1 MKEFPYRYYYKPH
14 GAAAAD
20 FIPFFHD
27 GLFRLFYL
35 HDWRDAAQF
44 GEGTPWFLLESEDFV
59 GFTECGEVVPRGT
72 PEEQDLYI
80 FTGSV
85 LREENAGRFHLF
97 YTAHNP
103 HKKPA
108 EMIAHAVSRDLVH
121 WDKLPG
127 ESFGAEEGFDG
138 DNLRDPF
145 VFYDTKEKLYRLA
158 LVKRRGGGS
167 YTAGLVGQYVSPD
180 LFSWRPAEPFWEP
193 ALYHTHEC
201 PDIFRMGDWWYLLY
215 SEYSDRSLTRYAMAR
230 DLQGPWTIPD
240 DDAFDGRAFYAAKTA
255 SDGERRYLFGW
266 IPTREGDDDNGGW
279 QWGGNLG
286 VTELFQRSDGT
297 LAAGMPEKSF
307 ARWKKERDLPP
318 VRLFARGMRRDALLS
333 PDAGEVFL
341 LSGDLVFPERNRSF
355 SLILGADRESLR
367 GYKFEISPGED
378 RVRFGRTDR
387 AIREQGLSR
396 PLPKKRPV
404 RIRFRLVRDHDVAVL
419 YLDQEIVLSARL
431 CSPEGGAVL
440 LSAVDGE
447 LSLENSAFYTL

>member
-1 MKEFPYRYYYKPH
+1 MKEYPYRYYYKPR

-20 FIPFFHD
+20 FIPFWHD

-35 HDWRDAAQF
+35 HDWRDAAGH

-59 GFTECGEVVPRGT
+59 DFTERGEAVPRGA
-72 PEEQDLYI
+72 PDEEDLYI

-85 LREENAGRFHLF
+85 LREEGGDLFHLF

-108 EMIAHAVSRDLVH
+108 ERIAHAVSRDLLN
-121 WDKLPG
+121 WEKLPG
-127 ESFGAEEGFDG
+127 ESFRAEEGFDG

-145 VFYDTKEKLYRLA
+145 VFFDPEEKLYRMA
-158 LVKRRGGGS
+158 LVKRRAGGP

-180 LFSWRPAEPFWEP
+180 LFSWRAAEPFWEP

-201 PDIFRMGDWWYLLY
+201 PDLFRMGDWWYLVY

-230 DLQGPWTIPD
+230 ELRGPWTIPD

-255 SDGERRYLFGW
+255 SDGEKRYLFGW

-286 VTELFQRSDGT
+286 VTELSQRPDGT

-307 ARWKKERDLPP
+307 ARWRKKRELPVIRAGRADGREDAP
-318 VRLFARGMRRDALLS
+318 VL
-333 PDAGEVFL
+333 PDPGEVFL
-341 LSGDLVFPERNRSF
+341 LEGELICRGARSF
-355 SLILGADRESLR
+355 GLILGADPETKR
-367 GYKFEISPGED
+367 GYKFEFLPSED
-378 RVRFGRTDR
+378 RVRFARTDR
-387 AIREQGLSR
+387 VIREQGLSR
-396 PLPKKRPV
+396 PLPRTEDG
-404 RIRFRLVRDHDVAVL
+404 RHSFRLVKDHDVAVL
-419 YLDQEIVLSARL
+419 YLDREIVLSARL
-431 CSPEGGAVL
+431 SSEEGSAL
-440 LSAVDGE
+440 LLFGVTGE
-447 LSLENSAFYTL
+447 VILQNSALYAL